1 MTDHAIDID
10 IAKYFIATG
19 KGNGIFT
26 LRMRD
31 GYDPY
36 GVEKT
41 VYVCNLSRD
50 ADAAII
56 KARSVIAERGHN
68 PCELLETV
76 ESISAHQFETWGECD
91 PERIANIKTA
101 NNGLMPWGK
110 YWGQKI
116 ASVPV
121 EYFVNW
127 MFNGNIDAPCAD
139 VVKEAIRQQ
148 VLLRRDEF
156 MAVVEAN
163 KAAEE
168 KRQAELE
175 AKRNKS
181 NHVGNIKD
189 RIDITATITF
199 VKAIETQFGVSL
211 LTILENEQGDVF
223 KYFGSADLGD
233 KDDTITIKATVKD
246 HAVYDGV
253 NQTVISRPKAN

>member
-1 MTDHAIDID
+1 MTDQAIDID
-10 IAKYFIATG
+10 TAKYFIATG
-19 KGNGIFT
+19 RGNGIFT

-36 GVEKT
+36 GDERT
-41 VYVCNLSRD
+41 VHICNLSKD
-50 ADAAII
+50 AQTALL
-56 KARSVIAERGHN
+56 KARTVIAKRGDN
-68 PCELLETV
+68 PCDLLDTV
-76 ESISAHQFETWGECD
+76 EDLGRHKFETWGECD
-91 PERIANIKTA
+91 PERVVMITVAR
-101 NNGLMPWGK
+101 NGGMPWGK
-110 YWGQKI
+110 YSGQKI
-116 ASVPV
+116 ASVPI

-181 NHVGNIKD
+181 NHVGNTKD

-199 VKAIETQFGVSL
+199 VKAIETRFGVSL

-246 HAVYDGV
+246 HAAYDGV